1 MITLSSW
8 KTKPKT
14 QATEDKRKKT
24 YKATM
29 TKKKIKTARERG
41 SWYCQADGSKHYKGE
56 PRFVVCR
63 KCFRKIKG
71 VGTSLKAKE

>member
-41 SWYCQADGSKHYKGE
+41 SWYCQNKYCGGKYYKGD
-56 PRFVVCR
+56 PRFVVCS
-63 KCFRKIKG
+63 KCFRKIKE
-71 VGTSLKAKE
+71 VGKK